1 MALKPIGRFGS
12 VVVSKRVILLTGKL
26 HLRLQ
31 LLP

>member
-12 VVVSKRVILLTGKL
+12 VVVSKPAILLTGKL